1 MIPEGQRFLLERLA
15 AKHAAPLSRY
25 YAENRRQLAPWE
37 PARPEAYHSE
47 EAWQQRIIEFERE
60 ATAGASVRFVAV
72 DLDGIEIIGT
82 CNFSNIVRG
91 AFQACHLGYSI
102 AEKHQGV
109 GLMTEILAVT
119 IKHVFDELGLHRIM
133 ANYMPENVAS
143 ARVLEKLGFEQE
155 GYAKSYLLIA
165 GQWRDHVLTARL
177 NPGFSVD

>member
-1 MIPEGQRFLLERLA
+1 MNLEEQGIVIEQLA
-15 AKHAAPLSRY
+15 EKHALPLSHY
-25 YAENRRQLAPWE
+25 YTENQKHLAPWE
-37 PARPEAYHSE
+37 PLRPEGYHLAD
-47 EAWQQRIIEFERE
+47 AWRQRIGEFERE
-60 ATAGASVRFVAV
+60 AAAGSSLRFVAV
-72 DLDGIEIIGT
+72 NRGGIEIIGT

-119 IKHVFDELGLHRIM
+119 INRAFDQLDLHRIM
-133 ANYMPENVAS
+133 ANYMPENLAS

-165 GQWRDHVLTARL
+165 GQWRDHVLTAKL
-177 NPGFSVD
+177 NPAFLVD

>member
-1 MIPEGQRFLLERLA
+1 MIHEEQRFLLESLA

-25 YAENRRQLAPWE
+25 YAENRQHLAPWE
-37 PARPEAYHSE
+37 PARPEGYHAE
-47 EAWQQRIIEFERE
+47 EAWRQRIVEFEHE
-60 ATAGASVRFVAV
+60 AAAGSSVRFVAV
-72 DLDGIEIIGT
+72 ERDGVEIIAT

-109 GLMTEILAVT
+109 GLMTEVLAVA

-133 ANYMPENVAS
+133 ANYMPENAAS

-165 GQWRDHVLTARL
+165 GQWRDHVLTAKL
-177 NPGFSVD
+177 NPTAT